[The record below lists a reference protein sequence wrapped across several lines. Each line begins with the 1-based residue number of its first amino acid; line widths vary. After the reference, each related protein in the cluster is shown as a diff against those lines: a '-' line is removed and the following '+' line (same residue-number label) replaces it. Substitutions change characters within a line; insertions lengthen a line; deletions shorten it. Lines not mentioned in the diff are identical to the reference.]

1 MSGHASNTPDP
12 KTAVLWDTE
21 YHGHDVISTR
31 SLGFFLYLLSD
42 GMIFATLFAAYG
54 VLSYQHSYFGG
65 PTPADFVKPWYTFS
79 QTIALFLSVLAYG
92 MGMTALKRR
101 SRGGLINGLL
111 GAFVL
116 GVLFLV
122 LDIHDVLDLA
132 AHGITVAASGGISA
146 FIVLTQVHAAH
157 IFFGLL
163 WILVMIYQVLR
174 LGFTADTVGR
184 LLSLRMFWHFQ
195 AVVWVFVYIFV
206 YLWGYMS

>member
-1 MSGHASNTPDP
+1 
-12 KTAVLWDTE
+12 
-21 YHGHDVISTR
+21 
-31 SLGFFLYLLSD
+31 
-42 GMIFATLFAAYG
+42 
-54 VLSYQHSYFGG
+54 
-65 PTPADFVKPWYTFS
+65 
-79 QTIALFLSVLAYG
+79 
-92 MGMTALKRR
+92 ALKRR